1 MSIIL
6 EKVSKK
12 YKNNEIVLNEVD
24 YVFEDGKTYAIIG
37 KSGSGK
43 STLLNLISGIDITDS
58 GKILVNSF
66 DITNRNDSEKSKFRL
81 KNIGFVFQF
90 FYLQPHLNVIE
101 NVKLPTYI
109 SKIDDK
115 EAERSAEELLSKVG
129 LEKKAKSYPKELSGG
144 EMQRVA
150 IARALINNPT
160 IILADEPTGNL
171 DEANS
176 VAVIDLLKKV
186 CIEKG
191 CMLLLATHD
200 KNVMNRMDVSVSIK
214 DGKLTNENI

>member
-115 EAERSAEELLSKVG
+115 EAERLSK
-129 LEKKAKSYPKELSGG
+129 EKKKKKAKSYPKELSGG

>member
-115 EAERSAEELLSKVG
+115 EAERSR
-129 LEKKAKSYPKELSGG
+129 SGPLP
-144 EMQRVA
+144 ERV
-150 IARALINNPT
+150 
-160 IILADEPTGNL
+160 
-171 DEANS
+171 
-176 VAVIDLLKKV
+176 
-186 CIEKG
+186 
-191 CMLLLATHD
+191 
-200 KNVMNRMDVSVSIK
+200 
-214 DGKLTNENI
+214 

>member
-1 MSIIL
+1 MS
-6 EKVSKK
+6 KR
-12 YKNNEIVLNEVD
+12 YKNNEIVLNEAD
-24 YVFEDGKTYAIIG
+24 YVFENKKTYAIIG

-43 STLLNLISGIDITDS
+43 STLLNLISGIDIVDN
-58 GKILVNSF
+58 GKILVNNF
-66 DITNRNDSEKSKFRL
+66 NITYRNDSEKSRFRL

-109 SKIDDK
+109 TKEDDK
-115 EAERSAEELLSKVG
+115 EAEQRAKELLFSVG
-129 LEKKAKSYPKELSGG
+129 LENKIKSYPKELSGG

-150 IARALINNPT
+150 IARALISNPT

-176 VAVIDLLKKV
+176 AAVIDLLKKV
-186 CIEKG
+186 CVEKG

-200 KNVMNRMDVSVSIK
+200 RNVMNRMDESVSIK
-214 DGKLTNENI
+214 DGKLINEDI

>member
-1 MSIIL
+1 MPIIL
-6 EKVSKK
+6 EKVSKR
-12 YKNNEIVLNEVD
+12 YKNNEIVLNEAD
-24 YVFEDGKTYAIIG
+24 YVFENKKTYAIIG

-43 STLLNLISGIDITDS
+43 STLLNLISGIDIVDN
-58 GKILVNSF
+58 GKILVNNF
-66 DITNRNDSEKSKFRL
+66 NITYRNDSEKSRFRL

-109 SKIDDK
+109 TKEDDK
-115 EAERSAEELLSKVG
+115 EAEQRAKELLFSVG
-129 LEKKAKSYPKELSGG
+129 LENKIKSYPKELSGG

-150 IARALINNPT
+150 IARALISNPT

-176 VAVIDLLKKV
+176 AAVIDLLKKV
-186 CIEKG
+186 CVEKG

-200 KNVMNRMDVSVSIK
+200 RNVMNRMDESVSIK
-214 DGKLTNENI
+214 DGKLINEDI